1 MKISIKREQS
11 KLAYSAE
18 REKFGTQFKQIKVLM
33 LAMMAYIA
41 SATFI
46 ACSSDDDNGNNGGGD
61 GDMSVS
67 NYQRYQKVVNE
78 TVKGQKKSN
87 KALLLVAFGSTWEQ
101 AYDTF
106 DKVVDEYKAAFPD
119 WDVYLSFSSAICI
132 NNARAGENVDPKD
145 YYDPEHWLT
154 AIGLADYKQIAVQS
168 LQVIPGEEYRR
179 VRDSYIK
186 DFMNNR
192 NNDFTDEYMKSIDRQ
207 VVLGT
212 PLIAEEEDAENLAKT
227 LNNESDIKAAVANGI
242 VAFMGHG
249 NPEGY
254 DYFGGNVRYLQ
265 LEDALRKISKNYYV
279 GTVDMDDTYAENV
292 LEHIAGGTF
301 VYQVGD
307 LKKTITYEANDSQK
321 AQLFVLMS
329 IAGDHAHN
337 DMADD
342 EDDESW
348 YSLFNA
354 AGIETEAYETNF
366 TEPCWKKYKSG
377 DEYIPGLA
385 ERSAIRKLW
394 INHTREAINK
404 LGTDEALSTPTTAP
418 EE

>member
-1 MKISIKREQS
+1 M
-11 KLAYSAE
+11 
-18 REKFGTQFKQIKVLM
+18 KQIKFLM
-33 LAMMAYIA
+33 LAMLAFVT
-41 SATFI
+41 SATFT
-46 ACSSDDDNGNNGGGD
+46 ACSSDDDDNK
-61 GDMSVS
+61 STQS
-67 NYQRYQKVVNE
+67 NYDKYQQAVNQ
-78 TVKGQKKSN
+78 TVNSQKKSD
-87 KALLLVAFGSTWEQ
+87 KVILLVAFGSTWEQ

-106 DKVVDEYKAAFPD
+106 DKVVDDYKANFSG

-154 AIGLADYKQIAVQS
+154 AIGLAGYKQVVVQS

-179 VRDSYIK
+179 VRDSYVK

-192 NNDFTDEYMKSIDRQ
+192 NGDFTDAYMKSLDRQ
-207 VVLGT
+207 VVVGT
-212 PLIAEEEDAENLAKT
+212 PLMAEESDTKTLATT
-227 LNNESDIKAAVANGI
+227 LNNEADVKAAVAQGI

-254 DYFGGNVRYLQ
+254 DYYGGNVRYLQ
-265 LEDALRKISKNYYV
+265 LENYLRALNANYYV
-279 GTVDMDDTYAENV
+279 GTVDMADTYVDNV
-292 LEHIAGGTF
+292 LEHVAGGDF
-301 VYQVGD
+301 DIAVGD
-307 LKKTITYEANDSQK
+307 VTISMNYAANDAKK
-321 AQLFVLMS
+321 AQLYPLMS

-348 YSLFNA
+348 YSMFNA
-354 AGIETEAYETNF
+354 AGIETAAYETNYS
-366 TEPCWKKYKSG
+366 EACWKKYKSG

-385 ERSAIRKLW
+385 ERSSVRKLW
-394 INHTREAINK
+394 MNHTREAIAK
-404 LGTDEALSTPTTAP
+404 LGTDEALSTPTTAS

>member
-1 MKISIKREQS
+1 M
-11 KLAYSAE
+11 
-18 REKFGTQFKQIKVLM
+18 KQIKFLM
-33 LAMMAYIA
+33 LAMMAFVA
-41 SATFI
+41 SATFT
-46 ACSSDDDNGNNGGGD
+46 ACSSDDNDNNKGGTQ
-61 GDMSVS
+61 S
-67 NYQRYQKVVNE
+67 NYERYQQAVNE
-78 TVKGQKKSN
+78 TVKSQKKSN
-87 KALLLVAFGSTWEQ
+87 KVILLVAFGSTWEQ

-106 DKVVDEYKAAFPD
+106 DKVVDDYKANFSG

-154 AIGLADYKQIAVQS
+154 AIGLAGYQQVVVQS

-179 VRDSYIK
+179 VRDSYVK

-192 NNDFTDEYMKSIDRQ
+192 NGDFTDAYMKSLDRQ
-207 VVLGT
+207 VVVGT
-212 PLIAEEEDAENLAKT
+212 PLMAEESDAKTLATT
-227 LNNESDIKAAVANGI
+227 LNNEADVKAALAQGI

-254 DYFGGNVRYLQ
+254 DYYGGNVRYLQ
-265 LEDALRKISKNYYV
+265 LESYLRAISPNYYV

-292 LEHIAGGTF
+292 LEHIAGGEF
-301 VYQVGD
+301 DYKIGD
-307 LKKTITYEANDSQK
+307 FKKTVTYDANENKK

-348 YSLFNA
+348 FSLFNA
-354 AGIETEAYETNF
+354 AGIETAAYETNF

-377 DEYIPGLA
+377 EEYIPGLA
-385 ERSAIRKLW
+385 ERSAVRKLW
-394 INHTREAINK
+394 MNHTREAIAK
-404 LGTDEALSTPTTAP
+404 LGTDEALSTPTTAS
-418 EE
+418 ED

>member
-1 MKISIKREQS
+1 M
-11 KLAYSAE
+11 
-18 REKFGTQFKQIKVLM
+18 KQIKYLM
-33 LAMMAYIA
+33 LAMMAFVA
-41 SATFI
+41 STTFT
-46 ACSSDDDNGNNGGGD
+46 ACNSDDDNNND
-61 GDMSVS
+61 TAS
-67 NYQRYQKVVNE
+67 NYDRYQKAVNE
-78 TVKGQKKSN
+78 AVNKQKKSN
-87 KALLLVAFGSTWEQ
+87 KVILLVAFGSTWEQ

-106 DKVVDEYKAAFPD
+106 DKVVDDYKAQFSG

-154 AIGLADYKQIAVQS
+154 AIGLAGYQQIVVQS

-179 VRDSYIK
+179 VRDSYVK

-192 NNDFTDEYMKSIDRQ
+192 NGDFSDKYMKSIDRQ
-207 VVLGT
+207 VVVGT
-212 PLIAEEEDAENLAKT
+212 PLMAEESDAKTLATT

-254 DYFGGNVRYLQ
+254 DYYGGNVRYLQ
-265 LEDALRKISKNYYV
+265 LESYLRQISSNYYV
-279 GTVDMDDTYAENV
+279 GTVDMDETYAEDV
-292 LEHIAGGTF
+292 LKHIHGGHFT
-301 VYQVGD
+301 YQVGD
-307 LKKTITYEANDSQK
+307 MAVDAYYAANLSKQ

-354 AGIETEAYETNF
+354 DGIETEAYETTF
-366 TEPCWKKYKSG
+366 TEPCWSKYKSG
-377 DEYIPGLA
+377 EEYIPGLA
-385 ERSAIRKLW
+385 ERSAVRKLW
-394 INHTREAINK
+394 MNHTREAIAK

-418 EE
+418 ED

>member
-1 MKISIKREQS
+1 M
-11 KLAYSAE
+11 
-18 REKFGTQFKQIKVLM
+18 KQIKFLM
-33 LAMMAYIA
+33 LAMVAFIA
-41 SATFI
+41 SATFT
-46 ACSSDDDNGNNGGGD
+46 ACSSDDDNNNNQ
-61 GDMSVS
+61 S
-67 NYQRYQKVVNE
+67 NYEKYQQAVNQ
-78 TVKGQKKSN
+78 TVKAQKKSN
-87 KALLLVAFGSTWEQ
+87 KVILLVAFGSTWEQ

-106 DKVVDEYKAAFPD
+106 DKVVEDYKAQFSG

-154 AIGLADYKQIAVQS
+154 AIGLAGYQQIVVQS

-179 VRDSYIK
+179 VRDSYVK

-192 NNDFTDEYMKSIDRQ
+192 NGDFTNAYMKSLDLN
-207 VVLGT
+207 VVVGT
-212 PLIAEEEDAENLAKT
+212 PLMAEESDAQILANT
-227 LNNESDIKAAVANGI
+227 LNDEADVKAAVNQGI

-254 DYFGGNVRYLQ
+254 DYYGGNVRYLQ
-265 LEDALRKISKNYYV
+265 LEENLRAISENYYV
-279 GTVDMDDTYAENV
+279 GTVDMDETYAEDV
-292 LEHIAGGTF
+292 LDHIAGGTF
-301 VYQVGD
+301 NYQIGD
-307 LKKTITYEANDSQK
+307 VTKTITYEANNNSK

-342 EDDESW
+342 EDKESW

-354 AGIETEAYETNF
+354 AGIATGAYETNY
-366 TEPCWKKYKSG
+366 TEACWKKYKSG
-377 DEYIPGLA
+377 EEYIPGLA
-385 ERSAIRKLW
+385 ERSAVRKLW
-394 INHTREAINK
+394 MNHTREAIAK
-404 LGTDEALSTPTTAP
+404 LGTEEALSTPTTAP